1 MIMILE
7 KVLTKIYFSSPNHYL
22 LRLALHLIGKNLNSF
37 ILILLQ
43 IGYYHKKGLKIPDKN
58 ELFVFRE
65 KHIT

>member
-22 LRLALHLIGKNLNSF
+22 LCLALHLIGQNLNSF

-43 IGYYHKKGLKIPDKN
+43 IGYYHKKRSENSRYK
-58 ELFVFRE
+58 
-65 KHIT
+65 